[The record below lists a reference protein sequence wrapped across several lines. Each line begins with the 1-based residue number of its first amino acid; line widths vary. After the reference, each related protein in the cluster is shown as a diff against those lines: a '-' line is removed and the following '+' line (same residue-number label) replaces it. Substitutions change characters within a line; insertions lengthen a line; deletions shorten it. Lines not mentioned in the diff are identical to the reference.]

1 MEVSRKP
8 WMLFSAGVEGR
19 LGSEEEEEEA
29 VKSIAPSASRR
40 RCQLGGSKERTQSKV
55 WMARL

>member
-1 MEVSRKP
+1 
-8 WMLFSAGVEGR
+8 MLFSAGVEGSF
-19 LGSEEEEEEA
+19 GSEEEEEA

>member
-19 LGSEEEEEEA
+19 FGSEEEEEA
-29 VKSIAPSASRR
+29 VKSVAPPASRR

>member
-19 LGSEEEEEEA
+19 FGSEEEEEA

>member
-8 WMLFSAGVEGR
+8 WMLFSAGV
-19 LGSEEEEEEA
+19 EEEEEA

-40 RCQLGGSKERTQSKV
+40 RCQLGGSKDRTESKV
-55 WMARL
+55 WRARL